1 MATIYKVQAPDG
13 SILEIEGP
21 DGADEAQ
28 IMQAAADLYQPQQ
41 QAAPQQ
47 PVQAPQFG
55 GMESATEIPGQ
66 EFAGGMGVQV
76 RQPPPEPGP
85 QGPFAESEIMG
96 AAETALTM
104 GTAATSGTV
113 GLVAGTLQGLAKE
126 IESGQFG
133 TAEAA
138 KRIRDLAMKASKM
151 GTYEPK
157 YSKTGQRNVQAI
169 GEALSP
175 LPPVLGV
182 GPLGSNIP
190 QRIKP
195 FTGMADDVP
204 VRPTRVGE
212 AAPAVS
218 PAPAVAAAAA
228 PILDDE
234 MARIGDLARRAS
246 GGSKAAQEKL
256 ADKASINLEALA
268 SAERL
273 GIELPADVFSNN
285 YQVRSAAGLTR
296 SKAAS
301 EAESMWN
308 ATVKNAVDRA
318 DEIFAKDIGATYV
331 EGVPSVG
338 VISYNVLNT
347 LNDSMATLKSSA
359 KTVYDKVDS
368 FVPLSTKVQLNKLNE
383 TLNKI
388 SSEVGPGGLSAAESK
403 LLTMMR
409 DGSITYG
416 RLKRE
421 KDLMRQAKE
430 GKESIYGNMQESALK
445 RLYAALQE
453 DQLEIVG
460 RIAGPDVRQ
469 DLRAANHAYAKAMGI
484 GKRIVSSFGREGD
497 GSIANLMLSAIK
509 SAGKGDSAKFTK
521 LMKVVPKELQKDVIA
536 TALAGIARSRS
547 GASAVKGSF
556 GFSEFSDLYKGL
568 RANSPVYKAV
578 IETLGKDADKVL
590 RDMYSVANR
599 VTTAR
604 AMVLST
610 GKANQSLLESM
621 TAENLVANIMR
632 NTASKAAAHAAA
644 AAMGPVGGGAMSIA
658 LDALSGGNKDAL
670 KAAGALFNSEE
681 FKALAVAAATR
692 PEISPML
699 VRRVAVSAAF
709 RNFVANSTVP
719 MPRGQNNLE
728 AWIFDAIQR
737 ETRPQD
743 EDR

>member
-1 MATIYKVQAPDG
+1 MTVDYDALARSFGSTGGDDEYDAMAAEFGSQAIVTP
-13 SILEIEGP
+13 E
-21 DGADEAQ
+21 
-28 IMQAAADLYQPQQ
+28 
-41 QAAPQQ
+41 
-47 PVQAPQFG
+47 PVPEPQFG
-55 GMESATEIPGQ
+55 SMESPAEIPGQ
-66 EFAGGMGVQV
+66 ELTGGMGVQMP
-76 RQPPPEPGP
+76 QPEPEPMG
-85 QGPFAESEIMG
+85 GMFDNSAIVSAGKEVVG

-104 GTAATSGTV
+104 GTAATIGAV
-113 GLVAGTLQGLAKE
+113 GMVAGTLQGLAKE
-126 IESGQFG
+126 IESGQLG
-133 TAEAA
+133 TADAA
-138 KRIRDLAMKASKM
+138 NRIRDLAMKASQM

-157 YSKTGQRNVQAI
+157 TEDGQRNMQAI

-204 VRPTRVGE
+204 VSPTRVGG
-212 AAPAVS
+212 
-218 PAPAVAAAAA
+218 
-228 PILDDE
+228 LDDE

-256 ADKASINLEALA
+256 ADKASIDVEALA
-268 SAERL
+268 SAERM

-296 SKAAS
+296 SNAAS

-308 ATVKNAVDRA
+308 ATVKNAVDKA

-338 VISYNVLNT
+338 VVSYNVLNT

-359 KTVYDKVDS
+359 KTVYDKVDLL
-368 FVPLSTKVQLNKLNE
+368 VPLPTKVQLNNLTD

-403 LLTMMR
+403 LLTMMD
-409 DGSITYG
+409 DGNITYG

-421 KDLMRQAKE
+421 KDLMLKAKE
-430 GKESIYGNMQESALK
+430 GKESLYGSMQESALK
-445 RLYAALQE
+445 RLYSALQE

-469 DLRAANHAYAKAMGI
+469 DLRAANHSYAKAIGI

-497 GSIANLMLSAIK
+497 GSIGNLMLSAIK

-536 TALAGIARSRS
+536 TALSGIARSRS

-568 RANSPVYKAV
+568 RANSTVYKTVVDA
-578 IETLGKDADKVL
+578 LGPDSDALL
-590 RDMYSVANR
+590 RDIYSVAKR

-604 AMVLST
+604 ALVLST
-610 GKANQSLLESM
+610 GKANQSLVQAI
-621 TAENLVANIMR
+621 TAENLVAKVMQ
-632 NTASKAAAHAAA
+632 NTVGRAGAHAAA
-644 AAMGPVGGGAMSIA
+644 ATMGPVGGAAMSMV
-658 LDALSGGNKDAL
+658 LDNLGKGNKAAL
-670 KAAGALFNSEE
+670 KSAGALFNSEE
-681 FKALAVAAATR
+681 FKALAVSAATK
-692 PEISPML
+692 PEVPPML
-699 VRRVAVSAAF
+699 VRRVAASTAF
-709 RNFVANSTVP
+709 RRFVASSTVP
-719 MPRGQNNLE
+719 MPRGQSNLE

-737 ETRPQD
+737 ETSPQD
-743 EDR
+743 EDL